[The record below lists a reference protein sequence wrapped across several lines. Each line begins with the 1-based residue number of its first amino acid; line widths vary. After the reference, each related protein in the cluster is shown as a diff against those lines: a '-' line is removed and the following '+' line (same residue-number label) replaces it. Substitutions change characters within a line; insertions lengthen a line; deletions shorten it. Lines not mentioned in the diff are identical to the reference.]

1 MKNLWQ
7 PFTQY
12 CIIAVI
18 CILRIVK
25 FVRNQLTR
33 TGLVIDI
40 TFRPPNYQ
48 YLSPIEL
55 SVFISNLQIKN
66 YNNIGFAI

>member
-1 MKNLWQ
+1 MAAIY
-7 PFTQY
+7 P
-12 CIIAVI
+12 
-18 CILRIVK
+18 ILHNCCHMYPTK
-25 FVRNQLTR
+25 FVTNQLTR

-48 YLSPIEL
+48 YLSPVEL
-55 SVFISNLQIKN
+55 SAFISNLQIKN